1 VSTNWERRY
10 VDRYCHRL
18 MSVLCSLLQT
28 TCVPYLVK
36 ERNGNSRRRLGCV
49 YVLMWEYAKD
59 DMFCVD
65 NEMLLWGGVQ
75 SEAPKCVPVSAQTAT
90 SQDFPANNAA

>member
-1 VSTNWERRY
+1 
-10 VDRYCHRL
+10 
-18 MSVLCSLLQT
+18 
-28 TCVPYLVK
+28 
-36 ERNGNSRRRLGCV
+36 
-49 YVLMWEYAKD
+49 MWEYAKD

-90 SQDFPANNAA
+90 PQDFPANNAA